1 MTVGDLGRCARVCR
15 NWKVLI
21 QANILWSKVNSNI
34 NLSTKFSIVLLKV
47 LLHCSSVLKQQKF
60 CMIFAFFLIIFH
72 CLKNNLLLKSE
83 ILWVTCTNNTTG
95 MVLFGRLSTD
105 YFVFAEYREF

>member
-34 NLSTKFSIVLLKV
+34 TLYTKFSIVLLQV
-47 LLHCSSVLKQQKF
+47 LLLYTVVVFEKQALLILHFAPYYYINNFACSLH
-60 CMIFAFFLIIFH
+60 FF
-72 CLKNNLLLKSE
+72 
-83 ILWVTCTNNTTG
+83 
-95 MVLFGRLSTD
+95 
-105 YFVFAEYREF
+105 